1 MDTLNNALSVL
12 RTNPY
17 VSASTSLFLVLYAG
31 LAAPALPAHVAGL
44 FENSVFKILILV
56 AVLVLL
62 KGQNITTALLVAI
75 GFVIS
80 MNTLSQYR
88 VSAMAG
94 ELSALNP
101 PKTGTGTDTDTGAVP
116 APTTN
121 PSIGPDGIAPTGPFD
136 VAEWS
141 LNDGNNQLR
150 LHGYD
155 YEGQDA
161 TNHLPG
167 GHGDMELNEKQQV
180 SDAPGGYDGPGYA
193 TIGTADSQL

>member
-31 LAAPALPAHVAGL
+31 LAAPALPASVAGL

-88 VSAMAG
+88 VSAMAS

-101 PKTGTGTDTDTGAVP
+101 PKSDAGTAPVP
-116 APTTN
+116 APTTD
-121 PSIGPDGIAPTGPFD
+121 PALGPDGIAPTGPFD

-141 LNDGNNQLR
+141 LKDGNNRLR

-161 TNHLPG
+161 ANHLPG

-180 SDAPGGYDGPGYA
+180 SDATPSGYDGPGYA
-193 TIGTADSQL
+193 TIGGTDSQL

>member
-31 LAAPALPAHVAGL
+31 LAAPALPASVAGL

-88 VSAMAG
+88 VSAMAS
-94 ELSALNP
+94 ELSASKNDP
-101 PKTGTGTDTDTGAVP
+101 SP
-116 APTTN
+116 APVPTPVPTTD
-121 PSIGPDGIAPTGPFD
+121 PSLGPDGTAPTGPID
-136 VAEWS
+136 VVEWS
-141 LNDGNNQLR
+141 LKDGNNRLR

-167 GHGDMELNEKQQV
+167 GHGDMELNEMQQV
-180 SDAPGGYDGPGYA
+180 STLDGYDGPSYA
-193 TIGTADSQL
+193 TIGTVDSQL